1 MRKLLVILIL
11 ILMTCSQPP
20 SLTGYDSD
28 PHKRYVNN
36 RIKIKGDSNH
46 VEINYY
52 WYRND
57 TIKIKKDG
65 QD

>member
-1 MRKLLVILIL
+1 
-11 ILMTCSQPP
+11 MTCSQPP

-28 PHKRYVNN
+28 PHKRSVNN